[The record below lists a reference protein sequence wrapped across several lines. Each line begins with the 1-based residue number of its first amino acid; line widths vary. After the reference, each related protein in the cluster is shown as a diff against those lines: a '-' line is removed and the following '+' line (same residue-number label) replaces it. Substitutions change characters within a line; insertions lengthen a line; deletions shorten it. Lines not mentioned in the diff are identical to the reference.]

1 MGRPFTVEIIESKE
15 QLKKSLQHAR
25 SASEKERLQMLYWLK
40 CEQVTSRSELAQRLG
55 RDKATIT
62 RWLSKYKR
70 GGVAALLKV
79 GKAPGK
85 APAVTG
91 EALAQ
96 LKQRLREPHGFQ
108 SYGEVKRWLFE
119 QFGLALEYSTV
130 HQLVRYRLKA
140 KLKVPRPK
148 SLKQSP
154 ESQAHFKKNIAGDE
168 RVSGPLGQRQA
179 SALPLPR

>member
-1 MGRPFTVEIIESKE
+1 MGRPFTVEIAESEE

-25 SASEKERLQMLYWLK
+25 SATQKERLQMLYWLK
-40 CEQVTSRSELAQRLG
+40 CEQVDSRNELAQRLG

-62 RWLSKYKR
+62 RWLNKYKR
-70 GGVAALLKV
+70 GGIASLLEV

-96 LKQRLREPHGFQ
+96 LKQRLAKPQGFR
-108 SYGEVKRWLFE
+108 SYGEVQQWLFE

-140 KLKVPRPK
+140 KLKAPRPK
-148 SLKQSP
+148 SIKQSP
-154 ESQAHFKKNIAGDE
+154 KSQAHFKKNIAGDG
-168 RVSGPLGQRQA
+168 RVAAPVW
-179 SALPLPR
+179 

>member
-1 MGRPFTVEIIESKE
+1 MGRPFTIEIAESE
-15 QLKKSLQHAR
+15 EHLKKSLQHAH
-25 SASEKERLQMLYWLK
+25 SAPQKERLQMLYWLK
-40 CEQVTSRSELAQRLG
+40 SRQVSRRHELAQRLG

-70 GGVAALLKV
+70 GGLASLLKV

-96 LKQRLREPHGFQ
+96 LKQRLAEPQGFH
-108 SYGEVKRWLFE
+108 SYGEVQQWLFE
-119 QFGLALEYSTV
+119 QFGLKLEYSSV

-140 KLKVPRPK
+140 KLKAPRPK
-148 SLKQSP
+148 SIQQSP
-154 ESQAHFKKNIAGDE
+154 KSQAHFKKNIASDG
-168 RVSGPLGQRQA
+168 RVAAPVW
-179 SALPLPR
+179 